1 MNTLQF
7 EGLKIALKQN
17 KDGYV
22 LTLNIHPDEIPVEL
36 LRDFVGA
43 RYQVVMVRLGD
54 DEEPLDRQDA
64 FGGEQAI
71 RLAGMLC
78 RDPDFWEYLH
88 DDLQIM
94 DQNEKEASNWLRDA
108 IGVISRAELK
118 TNLEARNNLQKVKK
132 EFEQWKNRNA

>member
-1 MNTLQF
+1 MKTLQF
-7 EGLKIALKQN
+7 EALKVALKQN

-22 LTLNIHPDEIPVEL
+22 LTLNIHPDEIPEEL

-54 DEEPLDRQDA
+54 IEEPLDRQDA
-64 FGGEQAI
+64 FGGEQAV
-71 RLAGMLC
+71 RLAGVLC
-78 RDPDFWEYLH
+78 RDPEFWEYLH

-94 DQNEKEASNWLRDA
+94 DLNEKEASNWLRDA

-118 TNLEARNNLQKVKK
+118 TKQDARENLQKVNK
-132 EFEQWKNRNA
+132 EFQAWKKRK

>member
-1 MNTLQF
+1 MKTLQF
-7 EGLKIALKQN
+7 EALKVALKQN

-22 LTLNIHPDEIPVEL
+22 LTLSIHPDDIPEDL

-43 RYQVVMVRLGD
+43 RYQVVMVRLGET
-54 DEEPLDRQDA
+54 EEPLDRQDA

-71 RLAGMLC
+71 RLAGVLC
-78 RDPDFWEYLH
+78 RDPEFWEYLH

-94 DQNEKEASNWLRDA
+94 DLNEKEASNWLRDA

-118 TNLEARNNLQKVKK
+118 IKQDARENLQKVNK
-132 EFEQWKNRNA
+132 EFQAWKKRK

>member
-1 MNTLQF
+1 MKTLQF
-7 EGLKIALKQN
+7 EGLKVALKQN

-22 LTLNIHPDEIPVEL
+22 LTLNVHPDDVPVEL

-43 RYQVVMVRLGD
+43 RYQVVMVRLGE

-71 RLAGMLC
+71 RLAGLLC
-78 RDPDFWEYLH
+78 RDEEFWEYLH

-94 DQNEKEASNWLRDA
+94 DRGEKEASNWLRDA
-108 IGVISRAELK
+108 IGVISRSELK
-118 TNLEARNNLQKVKK
+118 TNHEARNNLAKVKK
-132 EFEQWKNRNA
+132 EFEQWKSER

>member
-1 MNTLQF
+1 MKTLQF
-7 EGLKIALKQN
+7 EGLKVALKQN

-22 LTLNIHPDEIPVEL
+22 LTLNIHPDEIPEEL

-54 DEEPLDRQDA
+54 NEEPLDRQDA
-64 FGGEQAI
+64 FGGEQAV
-71 RLAGMLC
+71 RLAGLLC

-94 DQNEKEASNWLRDA
+94 DLNEKEASNWLRDA

-118 TNLEARNNLQKVKK
+118 TKQEARDHLQRVNK
-132 EFEQWKNRNA
+132 EFQEWKKRR

>member
-1 MNTLQF
+1 MKTLQF
-7 EGLKIALKQN
+7 EALKVALKQN

-22 LTLNIHPDEIPVEL
+22 LTLSIHPDEIPEDL

-54 DEEPLDRQDA
+54 NEEPLDRQDA
-64 FGGEQAI
+64 FGGEQAV
-71 RLAGMLC
+71 RLAGVLC
-78 RDPDFWEYLH
+78 RDPEFWEYLH

-94 DQNEKEASNWLRDA
+94 DLNEKEASNWLRDA

-118 TNLEARNNLQKVKK
+118 IKQDARENLQKVNK
-132 EFEQWKNRNA
+132 EFQAWKKRK

>member
-1 MNTLQF
+1 MKTLQF
-7 EGLKIALKQN
+7 EGLKVALKQN

-22 LTLNIHPDEIPVEL
+22 LTLNIHPDEIPEEL

-54 DEEPLDRQDA
+54 NEEPLDRQDA
-64 FGGEQAI
+64 FGGEQAV
-71 RLAGMLC
+71 RLAGVLC
-78 RDPDFWEYLH
+78 RDPEFWDYLH

-94 DQNEKEASNWLRDA
+94 DRNEKEASNWLRDA

-118 TNLEARNNLQKVKK
+118 TKHEARQHLQKVNK
-132 EFEQWKNRNA
+132 EFQEWKKKR